1 VLWLNFRQARLAA
14 CAGAVVLLASCGS
27 GETTPG
33 KVRFAL
39 TDAPAC
45 GFDEVNVS
53 IERIRVHR
61 SADAN
66 ENALGWT
73 DLRLDPARRIDL
85 LKLGN
90 GVLEELGELPLPA
103 GRFAQLRLVLAPTGS
118 GAPANS
124 VVPSGGD
131 ETALDLP
138 ASVQAGISVAH
149 SFSIAEK
156 KVTDVLFDFDA
167 CRSVVRSGTDSYE
180 LKPVVKVVPRDG
192 ARITGYVDA
201 LLAGVAVSAQK
212 GGVEARAT
220 VADANGRFVIAFLDP
235 AQSPF
240 DVVFRASGRATAVVS
255 AVPVSESADAELS
268 RIDAPITLPAATD
281 RTASGTLGP
290 PAARS
295 TAVVSARQLIGSAG
309 QVEVARVNVDAS
321 TGSYSL
327 SLPAARPR
335 LAAFSTKL
343 PLSFGDAGNAGSYTL
358 AANSDDYTGQLQAI
372 DLTNSA
378 ATWNVTLVPQ

>member
-1 VLWLNFRQARLAA
+1 MQWLNFRQGRAAA

-33 KVRFAL
+33 TVRFAL

-90 GVLEELGELPLPA
+90 GVLEELGQLPLPA

-131 ETALDLP
+131 ETALDVP
-138 ASVQAGISVAH
+138 GSVQGGIRVAH
-149 SFSIAEK
+149 SFSVEEK

-167 CRSVVRSGTDSYE
+167 CRSVVRSGTDRYE
-180 LKPVVKVVPRDG
+180 LKPVVKAVPRDG
-192 ARITGYVDA
+192 AKIIGYVDA
-201 LLAGVAVSAQK
+201 LLSGVAVSAQN
-212 GGVEARAT
+212 GGVETRAT

-240 DVVFRASGRATAVVS
+240 DVVFSAAGRATAVVS
-255 AVPVSESADAELS
+255 AVPVTASADAELS
-268 RIDAPITLPAATD
+268 RIDDPILLPAATA

-295 TAVVSARQLIGSAG
+295 TAVVRARQLVGSAG
-309 QVEVARVNVDAS
+309 QVEVARVNADAS

-327 SLPAARPR
+327 SLPAAQPR

-343 PLSFGDAGNAGSYTL
+343 PLSFSDAGNAGRYTL
-358 AANSDDYTGQLQAI
+358 AATADEYTGQLQAI
-372 DLTNSA
+372 DLSSSA
-378 ATWNVTLVPQ
+378 VTWNVTLVPQ